1 MATIS
6 RRSFIAAGAMGAAAA
21 ALPGLASADEAPAYD
36 VIVIGGGGAGL
47 SAAIEAADAGAQVL
61 LLEKNVATGGA
72 TSTSQGRVGGY
83 GTQIQ
88 KAQGVEITYEQ
99 MYDNLDYI
107 SSYRLDPEL
116 MGITVAKS
124 GESVDWLI
132 DRCAVPFQSEAAPF
146 QPDAAPTLPN
156 AASDQPDAAPDQPD
170 AAEGDGPLEMM
181 HIVEGAG
188 AALTDAL
195 LATATEAGV
204 EVLTEAR
211 ATSILMEDGVLSGVQ
226 TEDGTTYS
234 CKALVVATGGYAYN
248 PELAAR
254 FTPEVAGTLGIGHP
268 MSCGEGIV
276 MASNVGACT
285 SHTDSMMCVLKDYE
299 IMTEHTPTSAA
310 ANVNG
315 FTSLPNMIMVGA
327 QGTRFYNE
335 DGKGYMSQDLNR
347 PVFDQMH
354 KDKLGYVWMVSDQA
368 AVDATEGK
376 THRGE
381 DLAYVAGETVEELAA
396 NMGVDAEGLAATV
409 EAYNAAVDAGSDAGF
424 GLVPT
429 AKLEAPFV
437 ALAVTPCVIITYGGI
452 ARNADSQ
459 AIRADGTAVEGL
471 YCAGETSCNSAF
483 MGFTI
488 SNAITWGRIAGAN
501 AAAHAA
507 A

>member
-6 RRSFIAAGAMGAAAA
+6 RRSFIAAGALGAAAA
-21 ALPGLASADEAPAYD
+21 ALPAVASADEAGAYD

-61 LLEKNVATGGA
+61 LLEKNVATGGT
-72 TSTSQGRVGGY
+72 TSTSQGLIGGY
-83 GTQIQ
+83 DTQIQ
-88 KAQGVEITYEQ
+88 KAQGVELTYEE
-99 MYDNLDYI
+99 MYDNLD
-107 SSYRLDPEL
+107 SNASYRLDPEL

-124 GESVDWLI
+124 GESIDWLI
-132 DRCAVPFQSEAAPF
+132 DRCSVPFQAEAVV
-146 QPDAAPTLPN
+146 
-156 AASDQPDAAPDQPD
+156 
-170 AAEGDGPLEMM
+170 GYGPLAMM
-181 HIVEGAG
+181 HVVDGAG

-204 EVLTEAR
+204 EVLTDAK
-211 ATSILMEDGVLSGVQ
+211 ATSILMEDGALAGVQ
-226 TEDGTTYS
+226 TEDGATYS

-409 EAYNAAVDAGSDAGF
+409 EAYNAAVDAGFDAEF
-424 GLVPT
+424 GRVPT
-429 AKLEAPFV
+429 TKLEAPFV